1 MSEKRLDR
9 IEHSLERLTEKVD
22 KMAELMGAVIRMEEK
37 HIWIQQRLETQD
49 NRLNKHSESLDD
61 HALLI
66 SEVKN
71 KSKFNDWFIRGLI
84 AAMVAATAF
93 IIRG

>member
-9 IEHSLERLTEKVD
+9 IEQSLERLTEKID
-22 KMAELMGAVIRMEEK
+22 KMAELMVAVVRMEEK

-49 NRLNKHSESLDD
+49 TRLNKHSESLDD

-84 AAMVAATAF
+84 AAMITTAAF
-93 IIRG
+93 LVRG